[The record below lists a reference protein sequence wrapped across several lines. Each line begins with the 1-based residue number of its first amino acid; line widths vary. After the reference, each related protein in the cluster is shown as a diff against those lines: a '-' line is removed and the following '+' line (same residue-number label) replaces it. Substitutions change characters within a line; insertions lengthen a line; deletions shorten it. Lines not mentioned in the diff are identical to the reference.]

1 MRNRLLRRF
10 LLLAL
15 VGVTSVGM
23 LTPGGIAQAGPF
35 EEGLDFFAGGHYRWA
50 LEKFVQAVDHSPRD
64 PQRWWYLAE
73 SYRVLG
79 DTGAAV
85 TTYRHVLQ
93 LAAQSRF
100 GLAARQALEALG
112 EPSAATFNVPFQRR
126 GTAVV
131 LPARINGEA
140 VGAFLL
146 DTGAS
151 FISVSHAVAQRLG
164 IRSTGNGTVRLVT
177 ASGVIEAPLAILEE
191 VDVGGAIAR
200 YVPAVIHDL
209 PGMPP
214 NIVGLLG
221 MSFLERFQVN
231 LDITSGSLT
240 LQSGK

>member
-1 MRNRLLRRF
+1 VRNRLLRGF

-15 VGVTSVGM
+15 VGVTGVGM
-23 LTPGGIAQAGPF
+23 LWPGGIAQAGPF
-35 EEGLDFFAGGHYRWA
+35 EEGLNFFGGGHYRWA
-50 LEKFVQAVDHSPRD
+50 LEKFVQAVDQSPSD
-64 PQRWWYLAE
+64 PQPWWYLAE

-79 DTGAAV
+79 DTEAAV
-85 TTYRHVLQ
+85 TTYRHVLRM
-93 LAAQSRF
+93 AAQSQF
-100 GLAARQALEALG
+100 GVAARQTLEALG
-112 EPSAATFNVPFQRR
+112 EPSAATVSVPFQRR

-131 LPARINGEA
+131 LPARINGEE

-146 DTGAS
+146 DTGAT
-151 FISVSHAVAQRLG
+151 FISVSHATAQRLG
-164 IRSTGNGTVRLVT
+164 IRSNGNARVHLVT

-209 PGMPP
+209 PGMPS
-214 NIVGLLG
+214 NVVGLLG

-231 LDITSGSLT
+231 LDLTSGSLT

>member
-1 MRNRLLRRF
+1 MLNRLLRRF

-15 VGVTSVGM
+15 VGVASVGM
-23 LTPGGIAQAGPF
+23 FLPGGVAQAGPF

-50 LEKFVQAVDHSPRD
+50 LEKFVQAVDRSPRD
-64 PQRWWYLAE
+64 PQPWWYLAE

-79 DTGAAV
+79 DTDAAV

-93 LAAQSRF
+93 LAAQSQF
-100 GLAARQALEALG
+100 GLAARQALDALG
-112 EPSAATFNVPFQRR
+112 EPSTATISVPFQRR

-131 LPARINGEA
+131 LPARINGET

-146 DTGAS
+146 DTGAT
-151 FISVSHAVAQRLG
+151 FISVSHAVAERLG
-164 IRSTGNGTVRLVT
+164 IRSTENGTVRLVT
-177 ASGVIEAPLAILEE
+177 ASGVIEAPLAILDE
-191 VDVGGAIAR
+191 VDVGGAVAR